1 MCKDRKVAHVIAN
14 SRKNLVIQD
23 VYTDHFLDVPMP
35 QDRKDMFTL
44 MKFFE
49 DRCFPRTRANCDELL
64 KELGLKEYNP
74 YLICIKTRG
83 QQWDDFYWIRFKG
96 DIVEY
101 KDIKLRD

>member
-1 MCKDRKVAHVIAN
+1 MEHKSFIAFYKFSVA
-14 SRKNLVIQD
+14 
-23 VYTDHFLDVPMP
+23 VYTDHFLDAPMP